1 MQRGEIREV
10 KEVGGRT
17 LGVLWLVC
25 PYPVLARGL
34 AAILF
39 DHALVR
45 VGGTVPEGEAPRCVL
60 VCATDVEETRERV
73 RRVRASAPE
82 VPTVVF
88 GLSQNLPIV
97 RAALREGARGFVH
110 GEMEP
115 SQIVRAL
122 TFAAEG
128 EIVVPRNLLKDLFS
142 EDDSVNLED
151 LTQRQLEI
159 LRYVADG
166 MTNSQIGAKLFL
178 SESTIKQ
185 HLRSAYKTLKVSN
198 RTEAARLVRGRI

>member
-10 KEVGGRT
+10 KEVGERP

-34 AAILF
+34 AAIFF

-45 VGGTVPEGEAPRCVL
+45 TGGSIPEGEKPRCVL
-60 VCATDVEETRERV
+60 VCATNVEETRQRV
-73 RRVRASAPE
+73 GMVRSCAPE

-88 GLSQNLPIV
+88 GLSQDLPIV
-97 RAALREGARGFVH
+97 RTALRDGARGFVH

-122 TFAAEG
+122 TLAAEG
-128 EIVVPRNLLKDLFS
+128 EIVVPRNLLKDIFA

-166 MTNSQIGAKLFL
+166 MTNSQIGSKLFL

-185 HLRSAYKTLKVSN
+185 HLRSAFKTLKVSN